1 MTGVNI
7 INSGSGYEN
16 REVAIKTTGISTVSN
31 SLTFTNHGYNTGELA
46 TYSTTGAAITGL
58 TTSNQYYVTKIDD
71 NSFRLSDA
79 GVAGTDKTN
88 FDRGLTQKFSGIGT
102 GLHIFNYP
110 EIQVNVVASI
120 ANTVGVITATPIVT
134 GQIVDSLLY
143 EKGSSYG
150 TKILNFEKRPII
162 QVLTGSGAEFR
173 PIIQSGK
180 IISILV
186 TDGGS
191 NYFSP
196 PDIVI
201 SSLSGNGASARCIID
216 DQGNVTKVI
225 VLKQG
230 RNYSFDDTFVNA
242 ISRGSGAFL
251 NTRIRDLTI
260 NNRSRFKQYNGE
272 TVLDRGENGLE
283 FSVIGYNEN
292 LATVLQDTN
301 PNAHSP
307 LIGWAY
313 DGNPIYGSYGYEDS
327 TDSTSGIKLIES
339 GYEID
344 ISQVENRPSGF
355 DSGIFVEDYAFKA
368 SGDLDVHNG
377 RFTKTPEFP
386 NGVYAYFATLV
397 NDPLTGDP
405 VSSFPY
411 FIGNTYRSD
420 VVEVNLAGASFSITQ
435 DFDFNNSNLIRNTYP
450 YIVNDDG
457 ADYDFFVEPYKIDQQ
472 RVVVASKGN
481 GGVDGV
487 DVIEPGDGYK
497 VGDDVVFEIE
507 QFGGGAGA
515 EVSELIGNNVN
526 NITNEFLSYEN
537 FVFERI
543 NSTQIAGYISTYHD
557 LEGGNVVNISGLST
571 FISGLTGNKR
581 IGVQIDDFRMLDNM
595 PAEPVGGI
603 VTDIAVTPI
612 PEYLRP
618 NTLIQ
623 INDEDLTILNV
634 FKPRNISSRFNGII
648 RALRGTSGSGHTVGS
663 AITAKPNS
671 IIIDFPGENFNSK
684 VNDLFYFDPNEVIGF
699 GTEVGISTLRDYALD
714 GIVTSRSIPTKS
726 IYIEN
731 HPFKN
736 NQRAFFVKPSG
747 RNPVSVSTVGGG
759 VTFDLPESGDSQIV
773 YLTNVGKNLIGIKT
787 TLNSSELFFNDIDSP
802 DYQYYIESD
811 NPQIYGN
818 IKRLSSRVSTS
829 STHGLQ
835 VGDSITFTAK
845 PNLSVGIGTS
855 ANIKVLFEEIIQN
868 VIVNPIGFTSSSI
881 GLSSSKIFVDNHGF
895 VTGDLVFYN
904 ASELPGGIETGKY
917 FVYSGD
923 ENSFSLAETIS
934 DISGDELNLVS
945 FTSIGGTSHTIAKVN
960 PQIEV
965 IRNNDIVFDISDES
979 LSGYDFKIYY
989 DQQYRNRLVGTGRS
1003 NIFEVVQ
1010 EGTTGIGTTTATLT
1024 IKFNEFLPEQLYY
1037 NIENKS
1043 NNTTVEPDFS
1053 LQNYSRILYVDSV
1066 FSGKTNVIG
1075 VGSTSFLITLN
1086 TIPEKD
1092 SYLSSECDDLSHVT
1106 NSETVSLLISA
1117 SGFALRNNSA

>member
-1 MTGVNI
+1 
-7 INSGSGYEN
+7 
-16 REVAIKTTGISTVSN
+16 
-31 SLTFTNHGYNTGELA
+31 
-46 TYSTTGAAITGL
+46 
-58 TTSNQYYVTKIDD
+58 
-71 NSFRLSDA
+71 
-79 GVAGTDKTN
+79 
-88 FDRGLTQKFSGIGT
+88 
-102 GLHIFNYP
+102 
-110 EIQVNVVASI
+110 
-120 ANTVGVITATPIVT
+120 
-134 GQIVDSLLY
+134 
-143 EKGSSYG
+143 
-150 TKILNFEKRPII
+150 
-162 QVLTGSGAEFR
+162 
-173 PIIQSGK
+173 
-180 IISILV
+180 
-186 TDGGS
+186 
-191 NYFSP
+191 
-196 PDIVI
+196 
-201 SSLSGNGASARCIID
+201 
-216 DQGNVTKVI
+216 
-225 VLKQG
+225 
-230 RNYSFDDTFVNA
+230 
-242 ISRGSGAFL
+242 
-251 NTRIRDLTI
+251 
-260 NNRSRFKQYNGE
+260 
-272 TVLDRGENGLE
+272 
-283 FSVIGYNEN
+283 
-292 LATVLQDTN
+292 
-301 PNAHSP
+301 
-307 LIGWAY
+307 
-313 DGNPIYGSYGYEDS
+313 
-327 TDSTSGIKLIES
+327 
-339 GYEID
+339 
-344 ISQVENRPSGF
+344 
-355 DSGIFVEDYAFKA
+355 
-368 SGDLDVHNG
+368 
-377 RFTKTPEFP
+377 
-386 NGVYAYFATLV
+386 
-397 NDPLTGDP
+397 
-405 VSSFPY
+405 
-411 FIGNTYRSD
+411 
-420 VVEVNLAGASFSITQ
+420 
-435 DFDFNNSNLIRNTYP
+435 
-450 YIVNDDG
+450 
-457 ADYDFFVEPYKIDQQ
+457 
-472 RVVVASKGN
+472 
-481 GGVDGV
+481 
-487 DVIEPGDGYK
+487 
-497 VGDDVVFEIE
+497 
-507 QFGGGAGA
+507 
-515 EVSELIGNNVN
+515 
-526 NITNEFLSYEN
+526 
-537 FVFERI
+537 
-543 NSTQIAGYISTYHD
+543 
-557 LEGGNVVNISGLST
+557 
-571 FISGLTGNKR
+571 SGLTGNKR

-1106 NSETVSLLISA
+1106 NS
-1117 SGFALRNNSA
+1117 